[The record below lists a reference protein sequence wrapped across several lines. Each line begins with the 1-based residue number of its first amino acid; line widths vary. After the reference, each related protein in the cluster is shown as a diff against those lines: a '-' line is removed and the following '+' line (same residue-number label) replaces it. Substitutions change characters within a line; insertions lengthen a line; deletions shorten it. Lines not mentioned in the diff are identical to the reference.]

1 MTEKTLRI
9 LTFTMEEGGEDAPD
23 MIVID
28 EDEWEERYEW
38 LPNEDGE
45 WCLQNSVPDDVPDE
59 FVWTQI
65 DAPYH
70 NGYFIVPGRM
80 SGIGYYICAR
90 PHNYDAEVEIPPAPG
105 ADGEDDEPYIAL
117 DEWLD
122 S

>member
-1 MTEKTLRI
+1 MTETVLQNLTLK
-9 LTFTMEEGGEDAPD
+9 MEEASEDVFD

-28 EDEWEERYEW
+28 EDEWERRFGW
-38 LPNEDGE
+38 LPNEVGE
-45 WCLQNSVPDDVPDE
+45 WCLLDRVPDDVPDE

-90 PHNYDAEVEIPPAPG
+90 PHNNDAEVEIPPPPDY
-105 ADGEDDEPYIAL
+105 DGEDDEPYISL
-117 DEWLD
+117 
-122 S
+122 